1 MSKPIIFE
9 KISEEDKKR
18 YNDDNNNKIDK
29 IINADPLFGEKR
41 LKEIAES
48 LSDEDK
54 KRYQKI
60 GEEMYNTIDFNN
72 INNQGSNLSDAD
84 TIELENVAQ
93 LKLMLSSGIHPSF
106 LTNQEKDMMKNN
118 YGEKWFE
125 KFGYLE
131 VDLNRINF

>member
-9 KISEEDKKR
+9 KISEEDKKN
-18 YNDDNNNKIDK
+18 YNNDRLQKIRD
-29 IINADPLFGEKR
+29 ADPLFSEKR
-41 LKEIAES
+41 LKEISDS
-48 LSDEDK
+48 LSNKDK
-54 KRYQKI
+54 ERYAKI
-60 GEEMYNTIDFNN
+60 GEELYNTIDFNN
-72 INNQGSNLSDAD
+72 INDQGSNLSDSNI
-84 TIELENVAQ
+84 IELENVAQ